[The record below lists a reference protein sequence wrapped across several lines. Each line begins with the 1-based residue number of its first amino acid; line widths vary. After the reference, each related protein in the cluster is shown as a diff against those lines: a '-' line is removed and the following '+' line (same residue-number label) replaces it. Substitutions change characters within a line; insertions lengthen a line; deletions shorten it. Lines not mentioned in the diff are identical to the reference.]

1 MQVSLT
7 PPANKRKPGGSNSL
21 CRSLRN
27 SPHIAEGIDEV
38 RLDGPQFGFRMFFA
52 HHLEHGLFSMLPD
65 VDQYQVL
72 AGYQVVVKLGE
83 LLMLAVDSHEA
94 AFPGAKQCRR
104 SDQERI
110 NERGN
115 RITLEGLRVQEQSDA
130 RQSGHTSERGADEA
144 VAHDIQGFEVITGV
158 DLMPLEARVVAANDV
173 EVEVLNADFIHIG
186 GHPIGRC

>member
-1 MQVSLT
+1 MQVPLT
-7 PPANKRKPGGSNSL
+7 PPANKLKPGGSNSL

-38 RLDGPQFGFRMFFA
+38 RIDRHQFGFRMFFA

-83 LLMLAVDSHEA
+83 LLMLAVDSHEPPS
-94 AFPGAKQCRR
+94 PGANQCAR
-104 SDQERI
+104 SDKERK
-110 NERGN
+110 NKRGT
-115 RITLEGLRVQEQSDA
+115 RIPPEGFRIKKHPDA

-173 EVEVLNADFIHIG
+173 
-186 GHPIGRC
+186 